1 MLGNI
6 ALGRSDTLDDFLN
19 ADFLIAQDAENL
31 ESQRVRHSL
40 ERTRGSLDIFIV
52 GNQGIQ

>member
-31 ESQRVRHSL
+31 EPQRVRHSL
-40 ERTRGSLDIFIV
+40 ERTRGSLDIFIA